1 MTGEAQNR
9 CRITIDYL
17 IGNNEKRLVGEQ
29 GTDVVEEGL
38 LRLERVTALL
48 AGIDEVE
55 DGRPQMRQR
64 RDGLQCRLKIPLNM
78 HEQSTQKKPIENE
91 IGVQELN
98 RTPFFPAS
106 RWCCAPRGGGRGFP
120 ACR

>member
-1 MTGEAQNR
+1 MSH
-9 CRITIDYL
+9 YL
-17 IGNNEKRLVGEQ
+17 IGHNEKRLVGEQ

-64 RDGLQCRLKIPLNM
+64 RDGLQCR
-78 HEQSTQKKPIENE
+78 
-91 IGVQELN
+91 
-98 RTPFFPAS
+98 
-106 RWCCAPRGGGRGFP
+106 
-120 ACR
+120 